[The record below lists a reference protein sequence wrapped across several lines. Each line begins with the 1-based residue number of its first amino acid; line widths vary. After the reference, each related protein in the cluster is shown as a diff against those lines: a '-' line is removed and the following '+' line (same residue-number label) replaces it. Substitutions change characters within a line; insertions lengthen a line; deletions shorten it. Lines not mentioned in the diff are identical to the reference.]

1 MNFLFALAASSI
13 VSLVSLIGIIAFI
26 LNEKLLNKLLIIM
39 VAFSAGTLIGGAF
52 LHLIPEA
59 FESTHNTTYVFLWVI
74 IGFTSF
80 FILEK
85 YLYWRH
91 CHDTE
96 CTVHAFTYL
105 NLIGDAVHNFIDGLI
120 IGGSFFVSPQIGIVS
135 TLSILLHEIPH
146 ELGNF
151 GVLVYGGFSKFK
163 AVFFNFLTALTAI
176 LGTIVGFY
184 FSMHLADFSI
194 ILLAFAAG
202 GFIYIAGSDLIP
214 ELHEVKNRSQSLQT
228 MITFILGLVFMYVF
242 ASGGHS
248 H

>member
-1 MNFLFALAASSI
+1 MNFIFAIAASSL
-13 VSLVSLIGIIAFI
+13 VSLVSFVGIITFI
-26 LNEKLLNKLLIIM
+26 FNEKLLSKLLIIM
-39 VAFSAGTLIGGAF
+39 VAFSAGALIGSAF

-59 FESTHNTTYVFLWVI
+59 FEHTTNTTYVFLWVI
-74 IGFTSF
+74 IGFTAF

-96 CTVHAFTYL
+96 CTIHAFTYL
-105 NLIGDAVHNFIDGLI
+105 NLVGDAVHNFIDGLI
-120 IGGSFFVSPQIGIVS
+120 IGGGFFVSPQIGMVT
-135 TLSILLHEIPH
+135 TLTILLHEIPH

-151 GVLVYGGFSKFK
+151 GVLVYGGFSKGK
-163 AVFFNFLTALTAI
+163 ALLFNFLTALTAI
-176 LGTIVGFY
+176 LGTVVGFY
-184 FSMHLADFSI
+184 FSIHLSGFSV

-214 ELHEVKNRSQSLQT
+214 ELHEVKNRSQSVQT
-228 MITFILGLVFMYVF
+228 MITFIVGLVFMYIF
-242 ASGGHS
+242 AAGGHG

>member
-1 MNFLFALAASSI
+1 MNLLFALIASAI
-13 VSLVSLIGIIAFI
+13 VSLTSLVGAIALI
-26 LNEKLLNKLLIIM
+26 LKEKSLNKVLIIM

-59 FESTHNTTYVFLWVI
+59 VEQTQNIMYVFLWVI
-74 IGFTSF
+74 IGFTAF

-96 CTVHAFTYL
+96 CSVHAFTYL

-120 IGGSFFVSPQIGIVS
+120 IGGSFFVSPSIGIVS
-135 TLSILLHEIPH
+135 TTTILLHEIPH

-151 GVLVYGGFSKFK
+151 GVLVYGGMSKYK
-163 AVFFNFLTALTAI
+163 ALLFNFLTALTAI
-176 LGTIVGFY
+176 IGTAVGFY
-184 FSMHLADFSI
+184 FSAHLTGFSV

-202 GFIYIAGSDLIP
+202 GFIYIAASDLIP
-214 ELHEVKNRSQSLQT
+214 ELHEVKNREQSLQT
-228 MITFILGLVFMYVF
+228 MLTFIVGLIFMYIF
-242 ASGGHS
+242 AAGGHG